1 MGNSSIPLQGINPG
15 KLLHSSV
22 ATDGGNFGK
31 SLIFH
36 APHQLIVVITIETRG
51 GGHKSSNPN
60 RVGGS
65 QVGVGGGWRLIFI
78 NNIIQG
84 GAGLIGWVDLQTK

>member
-1 MGNSSIPLQGINPG
+1 MRR
-15 KLLHSSV
+15 
-22 ATDGGNFGK
+22 GG
-31 SLIFH
+31 
-36 APHQLIVVITIETRG
+36 RG
-51 GGHKSSNPN
+51 ERGGHKSSNPN

-65 QVGVGGGWRLIFI
+65 QVGGGGWGVGGGGRLIFI

>member
-36 APHQLIVVITIETRG
+36 PPNDCSDNLRDKRG
-51 GGHKSSNPN
+51 GGTNLQIQIGWVDH
-60 RVGGS
+60 RW
-65 QVGVGGGWRLIFI
+65 GVGGGGRLIFI

>member
-36 APHQLIVVITIETRG
+36 PPTDCSDNHRDKR

-65 QVGVGGGWRLIFI
+65 QVGVGGGGRLIFI

-84 GAGLIGWVDLQTK
+84 GAG